1 MDRLDRLEHLMVTL
15 LNNPLLNPGQVDPF
29 SNHSQLQQDPNIHST
44 VAHQGLL
51 GKSGGGSDGNL
62 RVANEGDTTASLT
75 PSENEIQISADHGQ
89 RRSVDEAHWAL
100 LLNEVSVTVHQ
111 WCTYVC

>member
-1 MDRLDRLEHLMVTL
+1 MYTL

-29 SNHSQLQQDPNIHST
+29 PNHSQLQQDPNIHST

-51 GKSGGGSDGNL
+51 GRSGSGSGGNV
-62 RVANEGDTTASLT
+62 RVANEADTTTSLR
-75 PSENEIQISADHGQ
+75 PSQNEIQISADHGQ

-100 LLNEVSVTVHQ
+100 LLNEVRVTVHQ
-111 WCTYVC
+111 WCTYVR